1 MSRIKR
7 LFTGY
12 VNCTLPTN
20 CFKKML
26 LLDTEI
32 CLRKVF
38 HLELENQSRIDNNM
52 KISVIED

>member
-12 VNCTLPTN
+12 VKCTLLTN

-38 HLELENQSRIDNNM
+38 HLEMENQSRIDNNM
-52 KISVIED
+52 KISVI